1 MCCHFIFTYKN
12 LTLVNS
18 DRKALFIRRKVV
30 LGKIDPF
37 KLPEPTALKNVLIV

>member
-1 MCCHFIFTYKN
+1 MLPLYFHLQKSDQVN
-12 LTLVNS
+12 L

-30 LGKIDPF
+30 LGKIDLF